1 MFNNIKPTATEP
13 WRQLIEVLRYH
24 EEETF
29 RFFIESKDKSL
40 SLSYEMPDMRVGEY
54 EGHKTLGEIISISSA
69 STEHSLSNLT
79 LKKEDIISVRSTY
92 TLEEITWRKD
102 AFEIEYKNDIKITF
116 DVLED

>member
-79 LKKEDIISVRSTY
+79 LKKKTSSV
-92 TLEEITWRKD
+92 
-102 AFEIEYKNDIKITF
+102 
-116 DVLED
+116 